1 MLGWLWSSQLG
12 LLVVGLLPPWGL
24 APWDVEHKRKSLH
37 FTSGVLCHPN
47 VAKSLTV
54 DTRR

>member
-12 LLVVGLLPPWGL
+12 LLPLWGL
-24 APWDVEHKRKSLH
+24 APWDVEHKRKSLY
-37 FTSGVLCHPN
+37 FLSGVLCHPN